1 MAWNLL
7 GSKVQL
13 SFLKLDGAN
22 HKIGKSNHEEYDDET
37 QVQTVSQKQGEQCEY
52 TACNGDGDTHEYTV
66 EAGRIV
72 SGQSVR
78 A

>member
-22 HKIGKSNHEEYDDET
+22 HKIGKGNHEKYDDEAEI
-37 QVQTVSQKQGEQCEY
+37 QAVSQKQSEQCKNA
-52 TACNGDGDTHEYTV
+52 ACNGDGDTHEYTV